1 MIHRESK
8 HMKTVL
14 SILLVTLFG
23 TPVFGEDLKVYA
35 AAAFKTP
42 FGEIA
47 AQYEAATGHRVRLVF
62 DTAGATE
69 QKFRDDPEAV
79 LLVTAQTLIAD
90 AEKMGRL
97 KDGTTYRLG
106 DSLAGL
112 AFPPGSA
119 KPDISTPEKLKAAL
133 LAAKRIS
140 FSDPARGATVGIHFM
155 KVIESLGIKDE
166 VLRKATVAKDG
177 VETMRLVLEEKFDIG
192 VTQVPEILQASRD
205 AVAAPFPREL
215 ELATTYSLWHRNNIS
230 QAARAFVTLL
240 ISPASRTKFA
250 ENGIRPADRSY
261 E

>member
-8 HMKTVL
+8 HMMTVVL
-14 SILLVTLFG
+14 MLLVVLLVMT
-23 TPVFGEDLKVYA
+23 VFVEDLKVYA

-47 AQYEAATGHRVRLVF
+47 AQYEAATGHKVSLVF

-79 LLVTAQTLIAD
+79 LLITAQTLIND

-97 KDGTTYRLG
+97 KDGTTYRVG

-112 AFPPGSA
+112 AFSPGTA

-133 LAAKRIS
+133 LAAKRIA

-155 KVIESLGIKDE
+155 KVIESLGVKDE
-166 VLRKATVAKDG
+166 VLRKATLARDG
-177 VETMRLVLEEKFDIG
+177 IETMRLVLEEKIDIG
-192 VTQVPEILQASRD
+192 ITQISEILQASRD
-205 AVAAPFPREL
+205 AVAGPFPKEF
-215 ELATTYSLWHRNNIS
+215 ELATTYSLWHRNNVS
-230 QAARAFVTLL
+230 PAARAFVALL
-240 ISPASRTKFA
+240 TSPASRTKLEA
-250 ENGIRPADRSY
+250 NGIRPAADQ
-261 E
+261 